1 MLNSLALSCSTVVI
15 VDGYSLSASVLADRI
30 RMLGAKVHVVN
41 SAAAAGM
48 LVRNKKIDVVFIGYR
63 LADGAFGLTKM
74 LDQYGVPY
82 ITCGTPTD
90 MGQFASDF
98 KSMEQGV
105 SA

>member
-1 MLNSLALSCSTVVI
+1 MINSLSLSSSTVVI

-30 RMLGAKVHVVN
+30 RMLGAKVHVVT

-48 LVRNKKIDVVFIGYR
+48 LIRNKKVDVVFVGYR
-63 LADGAFGLTKM
+63 LADGVHRLTRM

-90 MGQFASDF
+90 EGHFASDLTG
-98 KSMEQGV
+98 M
-105 SA
+105 ADRITA